1 LLWYSNKAPIIERKY
16 SKSILR
22 YFKVGPHIGLTINP
36 YQGCHHRCGYCYATY
51 KWAPDF
57 YDKVYGKINAPEI
70 LESELNKLKN
80 TPILPVMIS
89 SATDAY
95 QYAEAKFGIT
105 KRCIEVLQQYQ
116 IPFYVFTKSLLI
128 ERDLDLFRNYKNKC
142 FIVWSVTTNDEKIKR
157 IIEPGTPPIAR
168 IFDTIKKFVDSG
180 IKCCIN
186 IDPII
191 PFITDTEEH
200 IESLV
205 NKCQQLQVG
214 HISGSIL
221 RLRYDIWNRIKEI
234 LEIFGILWTVKEYE
248 RIYGFQEPFLHE
260 NNLSANKAYTDKV
273 VNNLKDQISKRN
285 LVFGIDE
292 IIDQISDLTKEYTIS
307 LKQHQI
313 SDFV

>member
-1 LLWYSNKAPIIERKY
+1 
-16 SKSILR
+16 
-22 YFKVGPHIGLTINP
+22 
-36 YQGCHHRCGYCYATY
+36 
-51 KWAPDF
+51 
-57 YDKVYGKINAPEI
+57 
-70 LESELNKLKN
+70 
-80 TPILPVMIS
+80 MIS

-116 IPFYVFTKSLLI
+116 IPFYVFTKSSLI

-142 FIVWSVTTNDEKIKR
+142 FIVWSGATNDEKIKR

-205 NKCQQLQVG
+205 NKCQQLQVE

-260 NNLSANKAYTDKV
+260 KNLSANKAYTDKV

-292 IIDQISDLTKEYTIS
+292 IIDQISHLTQDYTI
-307 LKQHQI
+307 
-313 SDFV
+313 